1 MAVVGLQRFRGMC
14 RADAVPSPDRT
25 EALLDEANR
34 AFEYN
39 TALFDELKTPPALF
53 VSSSAVEVP
62 SPLASPV
69 DSPFPPASPVF
80 EDMGNSP
87 LLDVIKK
94 SGQSKTVFEAPEPP
108 KSEWVYQTASV
119 IAFIAAFGI
128 AHFALVVGGF
138 TGARGYAK
146 LEMFQDWM
154 NDMLS
159 SVTQA

>member
-1 MAVVGLQRFRGMC
+1 MSPT
-14 RADAVPSPDRT
+14 AVP
-25 EALLDEANR
+25 
-34 AFEYN
+34 
-39 TALFDELKTPPALF
+39 
-53 VSSSAVEVP
+53 VP
-62 SPLASPV
+62 SPLSSPV
-69 DSPFPPASPVF
+69 VGQSPPASPIY
-80 EDMGNSP
+80 EDIGDSP
-87 LLDVIKK
+87 LLAEIKARNEGK
-94 SGQSKTVFEAPEPP
+94 VVFEAPEPP

-138 TGARGYAK
+138 TGSRGYAK